1 MQIDKTYAVFDRP
14 ANRKI
19 ISGLEEQ
26 GAKVFR
32 INFPEIEAVELSN
45 PDLQKLQNPV
55 DFDWLVFL
63 DVFAVEVFLQK
74 LEEFGIDFFELDAV
88 RICAF
93 GEAVSDRLRFVQI
106 HSDVIPP
113 DFKPENVLQA
123 VGDFAINIESLRFLI
138 LKRTGSNCNLSDM
151 LRAGK
156 AEASEIEIYRLKPD
170 AELSKIMA
178 LLTGGAIDTFLFNTP
193 EEVFAF
199 VNLFGD
205 GMFEDLRFSSNDE
218 ITRQTLKEFN
228 FENKRT
234 EN

>member
-1 MQIDKTYAVFDRP
+1 MPIDKTYAVFDRP

-32 INFPEIEAVELSN
+32 INFPEIEAVEL
-45 PDLQKLQNPV
+45 PDADLQKLQNPA

-63 DVFAVEVFLQK
+63 DVFAVEVFLQR
-74 LEEFGIDFFELDAV
+74 LEESGIDFFELDAV

-113 DFKPENVLQA
+113 DFQPENVFQA
-123 VGDFAINIESLRFLI
+123 IGNFAVEIENLRFLI
-138 LKRTGSNCNLSDM
+138 LKKTESVCDLSNL

-156 AEASEIEIYRLKPD
+156 AEVSEIEIYRLKPD
-170 AELSKIMA
+170 AELPKIKA
-178 LLTGGAIDTFLFNTP
+178 LLTGGAIDTFLFNSP

-199 VNLFGD
+199 ANLFGAEK
-205 GMFEDLRFSSNDE
+205 FEDLGFSSNDE
-218 ITRQTLKEFN
+218 ITRQTLKEF
-228 FENKRT
+228 
-234 EN
+234 

>member
-1 MQIDKTYAVFDRP
+1 MPIDKTYAVFDRQ

-32 INFPEIEAVELSN
+32 INFPEIEAAQLSN
-45 PDLQKLQNPV
+45 ADLKKLQNPA
-55 DFDWLVFL
+55 DFDWLVFP
-63 DVFAVEVFLQK
+63 DVFAVEVFLEK
-74 LEEFGIDFFELDAV
+74 LEESGIDFFELDAV

-93 GEAVSDRLRFVQI
+93 GEAVCDRLRFVQI

-113 DFKPENVLQA
+113 DFHPEMVFLAIRNFA
-123 VGDFAINIESLRFLI
+123 VEIENLRFLI
-138 LKRTGSNCNLSDM
+138 LKRTESVCDLSDM

-156 AEASEIEIYRLKPD
+156 AEVSEIEIYRLKPD
-170 AELSKIMA
+170 AELSKIKA
-178 LLTGGAIDTFLFNTP
+178 LLTGGAIDTFLFNSP

-199 VNLFGD
+199 ANLFGT
-205 GMFEDLRFSSNDE
+205 GKFEDLGFSSNDE

-228 FENKRT
+228 FENKRA